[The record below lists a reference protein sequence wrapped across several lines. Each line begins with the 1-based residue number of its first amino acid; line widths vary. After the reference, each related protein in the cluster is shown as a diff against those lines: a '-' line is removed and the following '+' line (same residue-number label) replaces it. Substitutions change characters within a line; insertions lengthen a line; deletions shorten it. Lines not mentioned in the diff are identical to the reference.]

1 MSTTTTAPPGAR
13 ALAILALA
21 CFLAAVVVLVTAS
34 GVLGLGLLLTSAL
47 GVSLLLAGGY
57 WFLTRRGAGRVAGA
71 IAMIVAVVATLAVFV
86 GRESLLSV
94 LLIVALVIAGGGAAR
109 AALRKPS
116 FQWMP
121 QAPVPPPGKAFLIM
135 NPRSGGG
142 KVGRFDMVAKARTL
156 GAEVAL
162 LDGPQE
168 VDVTGLAQQAVRNGA
183 DLLGVAGG
191 DGTQALVAAVAAE
204 HDLPF
209 LVLPA
214 GTRNHF
220 ALDLGLDRN
229 DPSLA
234 LTALTDGVE
243 VRVDLGYLGDPDGA
257 RPFVNTASFGAYAE
271 IVQNPA
277 YRARKGSTMLTM
289 LPDLLQNSS
298 VNPLVSVRRGNRW
311 VELPNR
317 QVVLVSN
324 NPYSTVGRR
333 DRLDRG
339 VLGVVAGSLDT
350 AVDAVRLPWDFLLG
364 RRHRPAVQTLVTREV
379 RVDSDRSE
387 MPVGVD
393 GEALTL
399 PTPVLCT
406 IRPRVLRVRLP
417 RQRPGVPPPVPTLRW
432 RALWNLAWTG
442 GTDPSE

>member
-1 MSTTTTAPPGAR
+1 MSTSTTAPAGAR

-21 CFLAAVVVLVTAS
+21 CFLAAVVVLITAS
-34 GVLGLGLLLTSAL
+34 GVLGLGLLLVTAL

-57 WFLTRRGAGRVAGA
+57 WFLTRRGPARVAGA
-71 IAMIVAVVATLAVFV
+71 VAMIVAVVATVVVFV

-94 LLIVALVIAGGGAAR
+94 LLIVGLVVAGGAAAR
-109 AALRKPS
+109 AALRQPS

-121 QAPVPPPGKAFLIM
+121 ETAVSPPRKAFLIM
-135 NPRSGGG
+135 NPTSGGG
-142 KVGRFDMVAKARTL
+142 KVGKFDMVDKARAL
-156 GAEVAL
+156 GAEVHL
-162 LDGPQE
+162 LDGPHE
-168 VDVTGLAQQAVRNGA
+168 IDVADLAQQAVRNGA

-191 DGTQALVAAVAAE
+191 DGTQALVAAVAVE

-209 LVLPA
+209 VVLPA
-214 GTRNHF
+214 GTRNHL

-234 LTALTDGVE
+234 LAALTDGVE
-243 VRVDLGYLGDPDGA
+243 VRIDLGFLGHPDGA

-271 IVQNPA
+271 IVQNPE
-277 YRARKGSTMLTM
+277 YRARKGSTVLTM
-289 LPDLLQNSS
+289 LPELLQDSS

-311 VELPNR
+311 VQLPHR

-339 VLGVVAGSLDT
+339 VLGVVAGSLDG
-350 AVDAVRLPWDFLLG
+350 AVDAIRLPWDFLLG
-364 RRHRPAVQTLVTREV
+364 RRRRPTVQTLVTREV
-379 RVDSDRSE
+379 RVDSNRPE

-399 PTPVLCT
+399 PAPVLCT
-406 IRPRVLRVRLP
+406 IRQRALRVRLP
-417 RQRPGVPPPVPTLRW
+417 RHRPGVPPPVPTIRW
-432 RALWNLAWTG
+432 RALWHLAIDRRT
-442 GTDPSE
+442 